1 MTKRFLLATLVAMAG
16 VLGYAQQ
23 TMWVHTGH
31 VHWAYN
37 TESVGTMP
45 YSSAS
50 LLTVLEKGFTLAN
63 VDSVTVANETFA
75 DDNVL
80 VKYSNNTAEVY
91 VAGNI
96 ANHITAQ
103 VNGARVAVMQDANV
117 ASEYTYT
124 LQGTSSSG
132 CFYHSGAYKMT
143 LVLKGVNLVNPDSAA
158 INIQNSKRIAVQLA
172 DGTTNTLKDGTSN
185 TKKATFLVK
194 GHAEF
199 SKGGSLTITGLKKH
213 ALACNEYMEVKKT
226 MGTITIVSSV
236 ADAINVAQYFQM
248 NGGTINIQSCGDDGI
263 QVDAEDTA
271 DPELDGHVLIKGG
284 TLTINASAAGTKCI
298 KAEGNIDIQGGTLT
312 LNHSGIPVW
321 DSDKSKIKEATGI
334 GTDRNLTINGEEAV
348 VNVTM
353 TGNGARGMKCDSTM
367 TCTAGNITL
376 NCTGADWAYST
387 VDTSSVRCAKA
398 DYAFILNGATMK
410 CTTTKNEAIGVYS
423 EGTAL
428 ISGGTLTLNTYD
440 HGIKSLGNMDIT
452 GGTIN
457 YTVTGPA
464 SKAVKCEGNLHIT
477 GGNISGTVS
486 GGGETASD
494 NTTAASAGLKC
505 DGNMVIDGGT
515 FNLNATGAGD
525 KGINVDGTLIIN
537 DGNITVS
544 TTGGRYGTTSSGGG
558 GPWGGGG
565 QDNSD
570 THSSPKGIRSEG
582 NLTINGGTIKV
593 TTTGGMSGSTTGGG
607 GGPGQNETGAEG
619 IESKGIMTI
628 NGGYIEISSYDDGL
642 NCASAMY
649 LKGGYI
655 YVVASGNDAIDSNGN
670 MYVSGGKIFCYGS
683 EEGFDANTEGGAKL
697 YIQSGACFMAV
708 GATMGALEGG
718 AQLSQT
724 CKQASVSG
732 NTWYALYSG
741 SSVAFAAITPTFS
754 GGGGGGP
761 WGGGG
766 SSSKTMVV
774 SAPSTPALYMSV
786 TGTGTSL
793 WSGKGYTNAT
803 GGSSVTLSN
812 YTGGGSGPSW

>member
-1 MTKRFLLATLVAMAG
+1 MKKRFLLATLVAMVS

-23 TMWVHTGH
+23 TMWVHQGQ

-45 YSSAS
+45 YSSAN

-63 VDSVTVANETFA
+63 VDSVTVANETFP

-80 VKYSNNTAEVY
+80 VKYAGNTAQVY

-103 VNGARVAVMQDANV
+103 VTGARVAVMQDANV

-132 CFYHSGAYKMT
+132 CFYHAGSYKMT
-143 LVLKGVNLVNPDSAA
+143 LVLNEVNLTNPDSAA

-172 DGTTNTLKDGTSN
+172 DGTTNVLKDGTSN

-226 MGTITIVSSV
+226 VGTITIVSSV

-284 TLTINASAAGTKCI
+284 TLTINGSAAGTKCI
-298 KAEGNIDIQGGTLT
+298 KAEGNVDIQGGTLT
-312 LNHSGIPVW
+312 LTHSGIPVW

-353 TGNGARGMKCDSTM
+353 TGNGARGLKCDSTM

-387 VDTSSVRCAKA
+387 VDASSVRCAKA

-410 CTTTKNEAIGVYS
+410 CTTTKDEAIGVYS

-428 ISGGTLTLNTYD
+428 ISGGTLTLNTFD

-457 YTVTGPA
+457 FTVTGTA
-464 SKAVKCEGNLHIT
+464 SKAIKPEGNLHIT
-477 GGNISGTVS
+477 GGTISGTVS
-486 GGGETASD
+486 GGGVTNSDRTTTAS
-494 NTTAASAGLKC
+494 ACIKC
-505 DGNMVIDGGT
+505 DGNVVIDDGT
-515 FNLNATGAGD
+515 FDLKATGAGG
-525 KGINVDGTLIIN
+525 KGMNVDGTITFN
-537 DGNITVS
+537 GGNIKVT
-544 TTGGRYGTTSSGGG
+544 TTGARYGTSGSSYPGGG
-558 GPWGGGG
+558 GSSS
-565 QDNSD
+565 ND
-570 THSSPKGIRSEG
+570 TSSSPKGIRAEG
-582 NLTINGGTIKV
+582 NITINGGTFTV
-593 TTTGGMSGSTTGGG
+593 SCTGG
-607 GGPGQNETGAEG
+607 EGAEG
-619 IESKGIMTI
+619 IESKSLITV
-628 NGGYIEISSYDDGL
+628 NNGYIESVCYDD
-642 NCASAMY
+642 AMNSGGDMY
-649 LKGGYI
+649 VKGGYI
-655 YVVASGNDAIDSNGN
+655 YAVATNNDALDANGN
-670 MYVSGGKIFCYGS
+670 MYLQGGNIFCAGS
-683 EEGFDANTEGGAKL
+683 EEGADANTEGQKKL
-697 YIQSGACFMAV
+697 YIQPGVTMIAYGRS
-708 GATMGALEGG
+708 MGALEGG
-718 AQLSQT
+718 AQISQT
-724 CKQASVSG
+724 CYKV
-732 NTWYALYSG
+732 NTSYSAGTRYAIYNNNG
-741 SSVAFAAITPTFS
+741 IAFAVTAPTIS
-754 GGGGGGP
+754 GGGGGPMINAGP
-761 WGGGG
+761 GG
-766 SSSKTMVV
+766 SSSFVV
-774 SAPSTPALYMSV
+774 TSPGMTTSNGYFKSGV
-786 TGTGTSL
+786 TFSGTSL
-793 WSGKGYTNAT
+793 WSGKGSTNAT
-803 GGSSVTLSN
+803 GGSNASLTTYSS
-812 YTGGGSGPSW
+812 GGGWNW

>member
-1 MTKRFLLATLVAMAG
+1 MKKRFLLATLIAMAG

-37 TESVGTMP
+37 TETVGTMP

-50 LLTVLEKGFTLAN
+50 LLTVLEKGFTLAD
-63 VDSVTVANETFA
+63 VDSVTVASETFA

-80 VKYSNNTAEVY
+80 VKYNNNVADVY

-103 VNGARVAVMQDANV
+103 VTGARVAVMQDADV
-117 ASEYTYT
+117 ATEYTYT

-132 CFYHSGAYKMT
+132 CFYHAGSYKMT
-143 LVLKGVNLVNPDSAA
+143 LALNGVNLTNPDSAA
-158 INIQNSKRIAVQLA
+158 INIQNSKRIAVQLV
-172 DGTTNTLKDGTSN
+172 DGTTNVLKDGTAN
-185 TKKATFLVK
+185 TKKAAFLVK

-199 SKGGSLTITGLKKH
+199 SKGGSLTITGNKKH

-226 MGTITIVSSV
+226 MGTITIVSAV

-271 DPELDGHVLIKGG
+271 NPEEDGHVLIKGG
-284 TLTINASAAGTKCI
+284 TLTINGSAAGTKCI
-298 KAEGNIDIQGGTLT
+298 KAEGNVDIQGGTVT

-334 GTDRNLTINGEEAV
+334 GTDRNLTINGTEAV

-353 TGNGARGMKCDSTM
+353 SGNGARGLKCDSTM

-376 NCTGADWAYST
+376 NCTGADWAYNT

-398 DYAFILNGATMK
+398 DYAFILNGASLK

-428 ISGGTLTLNTYD
+428 ISDGTLTLNTYD

-457 YTVTGPA
+457 YTVTGKA
-464 SKAVKCEGNLHIT
+464 SKAVKCEGDLHIT

-515 FNLNATGAGD
+515 MNLNATGAGD
-525 KGINVDGTLIIN
+525 KGINVDGTLTIN

-544 TTGGRYGTTSSGGG
+544 TSGGRYGTTSGGG
-558 GPWGGGG
+558 GWPGGGM
-565 QDNSD
+565 DNSD
-570 THSSPKGIRSEG
+570 THSSPKAIRCEG
-582 NLTINGGTIKV
+582 NMTINGGTIKV
-593 TTTGGMSGSTTGGG
+593 TTTGGVSGSSGGG
-607 GGPGQNETGAEG
+607 MGPGQNETGAEG
-619 IESKGIMTI
+619 LESKSIITI
-628 NGGYIEISSYDDGL
+628 NGGYIEATTYDDAI
-642 NCASAMY
+642 NCASHMY

-655 YVVASGNDAIDSNGN
+655 YAVATGNDAIDSNGN
-670 MYVSGGKIFCYGS
+670 MYISGGKIFCYGS
-683 EEGFDANTEGGAKL
+683 EEGFDANSEGGYKV
-697 YIQSGACFMAV
+697 YVQSGACFMCI
-708 GATMGALEGG
+708 GGSMGAIESG
-718 AQLSQT
+718 AQLGQT

-732 NTWYALYSG
+732 NTWYALYNG
-741 SSVAFAAITPTFS
+741 SSVGFAALMPTFSS
-754 GGGGGGP
+754 GGGGWPG
-761 WGGGG
+761 GGGG

-774 SAPSTPALYMSV
+774 TAPSTPALYKSV
-786 TGTGTSL
+786 TGSGTSF
-793 WSGKGYTNAT
+793 WTGKGYSNAT

-812 YTGGGSGPSW
+812 YSGGSGW